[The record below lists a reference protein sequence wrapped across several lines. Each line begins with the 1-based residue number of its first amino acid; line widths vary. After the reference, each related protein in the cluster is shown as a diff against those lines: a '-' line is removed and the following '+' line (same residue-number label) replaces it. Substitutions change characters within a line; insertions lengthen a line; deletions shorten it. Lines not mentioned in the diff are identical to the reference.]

1 MPKTQLPKD
10 QGKTISQLLQEIQAL
25 RQKIRGL
32 EKSESERHRVEKE
45 LRRSQEAAHRLAE
58 ENEIIAEI
66 GRIITSSLNIEEV
79 YDQFA
84 KVAIKLLPFDRIA
97 VYLIHP
103 DADTIT
109 VTYIWGIEIDG
120 LRVGDTIPLNSS
132 IMEKILHTRKG
143 VLIHQETDGKLA
155 NRYSFVK
162 MAFRAGLRSLLSVPL
177 IFRDQVI
184 GALHLRSQRS
194 LAYTVQDLRLAQRI
208 AAQIAGAM
216 ANAQLFSQCRRVEET
231 LRKRSQ
237 ELRLKS
243 QNLKD
248 VNTTM
253 KVLLRQREE
262 DAIEVEKKVLTNV
275 QKLVRPYWEKLKA
288 SRLNAL
294 QLNYLNILT
303 NNLQNI
309 ISPFLNTLKSKHLNL
324 TAREIQIANLIQQG
338 QTTKEIA
345 ETLQVS
351 PRAVEFHRNNIRT
364 KLGLKKRKTNL
375 SSFLSSLS

>member
-1 MPKTQLPKD
+1 M
-10 QGKTISQLLQEIQAL
+10 
-25 RQKIRGL
+25 
-32 EKSESERHRVEKE
+32 EKE
-45 LRRSQEAAHRLAE
+45 LRRSKEAAHRLAG

-120 LRVGDTIPLNSS
+120 LRVGDTIPLKSS
-132 IMEKILHTRKG
+132 IMERILLHPRKG
-143 VLIHQETDGKLA
+143 VLIHQDTDGRLA

-184 GALHLRSQRS
+184 GALHLRSQNS

-208 AAQIAGAM
+208 AAQIAGAV
-216 ANAQLFSQCRRVEET
+216 ANAQLFSQCRRVEEI

-262 DAIEVEKKVLTNV
+262 DAIAVEKKVLTNV